1 MTEEKLSRANELSN
15 LVNDYKEIIDRYCNG
30 ASVNE
35 NRLGCALIDIN
46 KYAPKESADIKNAIK
61 KALNSIQKEFD
72 EL

>member
-1 MTEEKLSRANELSN
+1 MTEEKLSRANKLSN
-15 LVNDYKEIIDRYCNG
+15 FIEAYGVAIERYCNDM
-30 ASVNE
+30 SVNE

-61 KALNSIQKEFD
+61 KALDSIKKEFD

>member
-1 MTEEKLSRANELSN
+1 MTEERLSRANKLSN
-15 LVNDYKEIIDRYCNG
+15 FVGAYKEVIDRYCND

-35 NRLGCALIDIN
+35 NRLGCALIDIS

>member
-1 MTEEKLSRANELSN
+1 MTEEKLSRANQLSN
-15 LVNDYKEIIDRYCNG
+15 LIGNHKEVINRYCNG
-30 ASVNE
+30 MSVNE

-61 KALNSIQKEFD
+61 KALDSIKKEFD

>member
-1 MTEEKLSRANELSN
+1 MTKEELSRANDLSN
-15 LVNDYKEIIDRYCNG
+15 FIEAYGAVIERYCKG
-30 ASVNE
+30 MDANE

-61 KALNSIQKEFD
+61 MALNSIQKEFN

>member
-1 MTEEKLSRANELSN
+1 MTEERLSRANGLSN
-15 LVNDYKEIIDRYCNG
+15 FVHAYKEVIGRYCNDMS
-30 ASVNE
+30 ANE
-35 NRLGCALIDIN
+35 NRLGSALIDIN

>member
-1 MTEEKLSRANELSN
+1 MTEERLSRANELSN
-15 LVNDYKEIIDRYCNG
+15 FVNDYKEVIGRYCNG
-30 ASVNE
+30 MSVNE

-61 KALNSIQKEFD
+61 NALNSIKKEFD

>member
-1 MTEEKLSRANELSN
+1 MTKDELSRANKLSN
-15 LVNDYKEIIDRYCNG
+15 FINAYKEVIGRYCNCMS
-30 ASVNE
+30 ANE
-35 NRLGCALIDIN
+35 NVLGSALIDIS

>member
-1 MTEEKLSRANELSN
+1 MTKEELSRANELSN
-15 LVNDYKEIIDRYCNG
+15 LIDNYKEVINRYCNG
-30 ASVNE
+30 MSVNE

>member
-1 MTEEKLSRANELSN
+1 MSA
-15 LVNDYKEIIDRYCNG
+15 
-30 ASVNE
+30 NE